1 MRYLLLTG
9 LLILIPTVG
18 TAQVDSSK
26 VVNTSAGELKIV
38 KIDPPNESGIFNRV
52 LLNGKEIYADEN
64 SFPYRH
70 TSYADAGVVLLQSHD
85 SPTGR
90 AMFYRAILLRDRLAK
105 KPKVYEL
112 GNGKVPVI
120 TYSIG
125 RIQFVFP
132 KGKVLGEPVAA
143 QTWAIR
149 YEVAG
154 EASIRRIGH

>member
-1 MRYLLLTG
+1 MTRLILTG

-18 TAQVDSSK
+18 MAQVDSSK
-26 VVNTSAGELKIV
+26 VVNTSEGELKIV
-38 KIDPPNESGIFNRV
+38 KLEPTANSDIFNRV
-52 LLNGKEIYADEN
+52 FLKEKEIYADEN
-64 SFPYRH
+64 SFLYLH
-70 TSYADAGVVLLQSHD
+70 TYYDYAGVVLLQSHD

-90 AMFYRAILLRDRLAK
+90 AMFYRAVLLRDRKAK

-112 GNGKVPVI
+112 GHGKVPVI
-120 TYSIG
+120 TYNIG
-125 RIQFVFP
+125 TIRFVFP

-143 QTWAIR
+143 QTWIIN